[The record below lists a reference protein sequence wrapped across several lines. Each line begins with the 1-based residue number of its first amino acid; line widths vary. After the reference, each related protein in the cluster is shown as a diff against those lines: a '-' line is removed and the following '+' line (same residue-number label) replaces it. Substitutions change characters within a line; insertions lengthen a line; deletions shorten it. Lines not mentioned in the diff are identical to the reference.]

1 MLKLIRRR
9 FARDQRGA
17 ALVEFAMIAPIF
29 ALGVVLIGDTA
40 TLVSRYFDMRAAVSS
55 GSQYVMLGGTEVGVA
70 RQVAT
75 QSWTSQAQGS
85 TVTATK
91 ACICGTT
98 ANACNVLC
106 PDQSVPQ
113 AYYTIQADST
123 FQGALISTPLT
134 AQQVVR
140 VR

>member
-1 MLKLIRRR
+1 MLKQLRSR
-9 FARDQRGA
+9 FSRDQRGA
-17 ALVEFAMIAPIF
+17 ALVEFAMIAPIL
-29 ALGVVLIGDTA
+29 ALGIVLTGDTA

-55 GSQYVMLGGTEVGVA
+55 GSQYVMLGGTEVTVA

-85 TVTATK
+85 TVDASK
-91 ACICGTT
+91 ACLCSGTT
-98 ANACNVLC
+98 NACNALC

-113 AYYTIQADST
+113 TYYTIQAASS
-123 FQGALISTPLT
+123 FQGTLISMPLS